1 VARADRGVTLTDGT
15 VVTRELLTE
24 ESEEAAVYRNEL
36 PPNSREASLLEPA
49 RSLFTTLVYRERFT
63 EFLTIPGYQVLG

>member
-1 VARADRGVTLTDGT
+1 VTLTHGT

-24 ESEEAAVYRNEL
+24 VESEEAAVYLNEL